1 MPLPLS
7 AADWI
12 RLKRLKGG
20 SQYTEQ
26 PDKDVINVSLKA
38 SPPFPF
44 PVRRDVGSSKTRRET
59 SKWIDFVASQS
70 ADYILNKEAKGCA
83 SNILTRTRKLVACN
97 CSAEQLVS
105 KSAQVSTAVKWTGCQ
120 KCKHLEL

>member
-1 MPLPLS
+1 MPLMS
-7 AADWI
+7 MSSADWI

-26 PDKDVINVSLKA
+26 PGKDIVNVSLKVT
-38 SPPFPF
+38 PPFPF
-44 PVRRDVGSSKTRRET
+44 PVRRDVGSSNTRRET

-70 ADYILNKEAKGCA
+70 ADYILNKEAK

-97 CSAEQLVS
+97 CSAEQLAS
-105 KSAQVSTAVKWTGCQ
+105 KTARVSTAVKWTGCQ